1 MSLLD
6 KEVAEE
12 RYEAA
17 ETSLA
22 LAKERVAELEV
33 ELEVVMAETGES
45 SRRRAFSEQCA
56 DGNHIQLALK
66 T

>member
-33 ELEVVMAETGES
+33 ELEVVMAETGEYRTQSVPS
-45 SRRRAFSEQCA
+45 S
-56 DGNHIQLALK
+56 I
-66 T
+66 